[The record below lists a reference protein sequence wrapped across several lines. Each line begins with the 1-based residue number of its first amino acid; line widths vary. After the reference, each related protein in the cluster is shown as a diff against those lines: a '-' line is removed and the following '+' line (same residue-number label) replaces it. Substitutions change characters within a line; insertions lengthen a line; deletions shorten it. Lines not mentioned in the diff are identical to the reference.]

1 MAEILEINNLSI
13 HFDTP
18 DGEVCAVRG
27 VDLCVKKG
35 EILAIVGESGCGK
48 TVLCQSVMKLLP
60 KNAKIVS
67 GTITVD
73 GTEITGCSEREMRNL
88 RGNLFSMIFQDPM
101 TTLNPT
107 MPIGKQITE
116 AVLKHSNVGKDAAKA
131 RALELLELIG
141 IDDPVVRY
149 DLQPHFFSGGMRQ
162 RCVLAIALASNPKI
176 LFADEPTTA
185 LDVTVQAK
193 ILDLLV
199 ELRDKLGLT
208 IVFVSHDL
216 GVVAR
221 IADRVAIMYA
231 GKIVEIGQVD
241 EIFYDPRHPYTW
253 GLMQSL
259 PSVAREGEPLHCI
272 PGMPPVMLNPPEG
285 DVFAYR
291 NEYALQIDYEAMPP
305 FFAVSPTHAA
315 ATWLLDPRAPQI
327 PSPVSLRRKEGV
339 PK

>member
-1 MAEILEINNLSI
+1 MAEILKINNLSI

-18 DGEVCAVRG
+18 EGEVCAVRG
-27 VDLCVKKG
+27 VDLCVQKG
-35 EILAIVGESGCGK
+35 EIFAIVGESGCGK

-60 KNAKIVS
+60 KNAVIVS

-73 GTEITGCSEREMRNL
+73 GIEITNCSEKEMRNL

-107 MPIGKQITE
+107 MPIGKQIAE
-116 AVLKHSNVGKDAAKA
+116 AVLNHHKMTKDAAKA
-131 RALELLELIG
+131 RALELLDLIG

-149 DLQPHFFSGGMRQ
+149 EMQPHFFSGGMRQ
-162 RCVLAIALASNPKI
+162 RCVLAIALASSPKI

-193 ILDLLV
+193 ILDLLLD
-199 ELRDKLGLT
+199 LRDKLDLT
-208 IVFVSHDL
+208 MVFVSHDL

-231 GKIVEIGQVD
+231 GKIVEIGLVE

-259 PSVAREGEPLHCI
+259 PSLAQEGEPLRCI

-285 DVFAYR
+285 DLFAYR
-291 NEYALQIDYEAMPP
+291 NEFALQIDYEEMPP
-305 FFAVSPTHAA
+305 FFAVSSTHSA

-327 PSPVSLRRKEGV
+327 PSPVSLRPKEREN
-339 PK
+339 P

>member
-1 MAEILEINNLSI
+1 MADILEINNLSI

-18 DGEVCAVRG
+18 EGEVCAVRG
-27 VDLCVKKG
+27 VDLCVQKG

-48 TVLCQSVMKLLP
+48 SVLCQSVMKLLP
-60 KNAKIVS
+60 KNAKITS

-73 GTEITGCSEREMRNL
+73 DTEITGRSEKEMRHL

-107 MPIGKQITE
+107 MPIGKQIAE
-116 AVLKHSNVGKDAAKA
+116 AVLEHHKMSKDAAKA
-131 RALELLELIG
+131 RTLELLELIG
-141 IDDPVVRY
+141 IDDPIVRY

-162 RCVLAIALASNPKI
+162 RCVLAIALASDPKI

-193 ILDLLV
+193 ILDLLL

-231 GKIVEIGQVD
+231 GKIVEIGQVN

-259 PSVAREGEPLHCI
+259 PSLAKEGEPLHCI
-272 PGMPPVMLNPPEG
+272 PGMPPVMLNPPDG

-291 NEYALQIDYEAMPP
+291 NEYALQIDYEEMPP
-305 FFAVSPTHAA
+305 FFAVSPTHSA

-327 PSPVSLRRKEGV
+327 SSPISLRHKERENT
-339 PK
+339 